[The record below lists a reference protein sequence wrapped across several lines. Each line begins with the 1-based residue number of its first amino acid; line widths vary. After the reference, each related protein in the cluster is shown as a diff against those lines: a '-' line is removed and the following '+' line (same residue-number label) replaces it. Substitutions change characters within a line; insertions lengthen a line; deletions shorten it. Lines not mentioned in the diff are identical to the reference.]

1 MGTRKDLIDRMA
13 LSTGDTRTVVK
24 AIAQHFLEETTAQLV
39 QGNRVERRDSAVF
52 ETRSTPA
59 RVALNPRT
67 LEKVHGPA
75 RRRVVFKPGRLMREG
90 LNGQT

>member
-1 MGTRKDLIDRMA
+1 MATRTDLIDRMA
-13 LSTGDTRTVVK
+13 LNTGDTRTVVK
-24 AIAQHFLEETTAQLV
+24 AIVQHFLDETTAQLV

-59 RVALNPRT
+59 RVALPRT